1 MATIVAKGG
10 GGLLGGLGKVAG
22 IAGMATGTPWLSML
36 GLGMGAMN
44 GNSSAQ
50 EEIDGVLGQMLK
62 NGWQNPAEG
71 NIASPYEAT
80 AKDWAGMI
88 NPRLIGMGARW

>member
-1 MATIVAKGG
+1 MATIVTKGG

-36 GLGMGAMN
+36 GLGMGAADSAMN
-44 GNSSAQ
+44 GNPGGAMEQ
-50 EEIDGVLGQMLK
+50 VLGQILK
-62 NGWQNPAEG
+62 NGWQNPAGG

-80 AKDWAGMI
+80 AQDWMRMLRPG
-88 NPRLIGMGARW
+88 LLGGF

>member
-36 GLGMGAMN
+36 GLGMGAANSAMN
-44 GNSSAQ
+44 GDPQGAIGQ
-50 EEIDGVLGQMLK
+50 VLGGILT
-62 NGWQNPAEG
+62 NGWQNPASG

-80 AKDWAGMI
+80 AQDWMKMLRPG
-88 NPRLIGMGARW
+88 LLGGF